1 MKKILLVEDDPMM
14 VDIYTMGFKRAGIE
28 LESVSDGE
36 DAISRL
42 KGENFD
48 LLILDLVL
56 PRLTG
61 FEILEKIRGDEKLK
75 DLKVVILS
83 NLNQKT
89 DVKKANELKVE
100 RYLIKAHYKP
110 SEVVE
115 EVLKVLEE

>member
-1 MKKILLVEDDPMM
+1 MKKILLVEDDPLM
-14 VDIYTMGFKRAGIE
+14 VKIYTTRFKKAGLE

-36 DAISRL
+36 NAISRL

-83 NLNQKT
+83 NLDQKT
-89 DVKKANELKVE
+89 DVKKANELKVA

-115 EVLKVLEE
+115 EILKVLEE